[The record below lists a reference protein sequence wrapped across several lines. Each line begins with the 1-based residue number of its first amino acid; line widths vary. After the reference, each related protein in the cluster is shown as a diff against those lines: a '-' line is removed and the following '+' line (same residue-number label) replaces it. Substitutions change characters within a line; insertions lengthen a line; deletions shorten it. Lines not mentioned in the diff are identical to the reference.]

1 MGRLPEAVKAE
12 SAVRDAFGD
21 SRDGGRGLRD
31 RPSDSGYDHD
41 EQGQPLRHF
50 SWVELRDGQLQEI
63 SHRWYAPDGALRYRQ
78 TLMRAP
84 ELQPC

>member
-1 MGRLPEAVKAE
+1 MHHKLKRGQGDRLSYCIDRAGTTYLNT
-12 SAVRDAFGD
+12 AFVPRH
-21 SRDGGRGLRD
+21 S
-31 RPSDSGYDHD
+31 HD
-41 EQGQPLRHF
+41 EQGHPLRHF
-50 SWVELRDGQLQEI
+50 SWVELRGDQLQEI